1 MFGDFGDMAG
11 RRPAFIVA
19 VLIYIFGKLQYSTV
33 SLLSRSL

>member
-19 VLIYIFGKLQYSTV
+19 VLIYIVGKLQYNSASRLST
-33 SLLSRSL
+33 SL

>member
-19 VLIYIFGKLQYSTV
+19 VLIYIVGKFQHNLAFRLSTA
-33 SLLSRSL
+33 L

>member
-19 VLIYIFGKLQYSTV
+19 VLIYIVGKLQRNSGFR
-33 SLLSRSL
+33 LSNAL